1 MDEETKSAMESGK
14 PVMIFHINSIGQMNP
29 SATTVNNTYYGDQ
42 FVPVEDAD
50 GNITGTAKRN
60 TTKGKGKSEPKAS
73 KPERKTTL
81 PKLTQKPAP
90 EKPRERMTFKK
101 RGIQDAHLKLFFQKL
116 IEFEWI
122 TKDNDEQ
129 DFLDLFSGELS
140 DCKIIWGRDS
150 ADSPKYGKGT
160 LVYLFRYL
168 ADVAGVISVPKNYSI
183 PNILMGHFVDKDG
196 NYLTDLDNGDKPN
209 DKAGIEVL
217 EFEKILKL
225 NANRQGRRSKASDY
239 LDDDFA
245 GYGDELPSHLED
257 EGLSY
262 SSKPY

>member
-14 PVMIFHINSIGQMNP
+14 PVMIFHINSVGQMNP
-29 SATTVNNTYYGDQ
+29 SATTVTNNYWGDE

-50 GNITGTAKRN
+50 GNITGAAKRKPAN
-60 TTKGKGKSEPKAS
+60 SKAKNDPKPA

-81 PKLTQKPAP
+81 PKLTQKPAT
-90 EKPRERMTFKK
+90 EKPRERMTFMK

-116 IEFEWI
+116 IEYEWI

-140 DCKIIWGRDS
+140 DCKIIWGRDT

-168 ADVAGVISVPKNYSI
+168 TDVAGVISVPKNFTI

-196 NYLTDLDNGDKPN
+196 YFLTDLDNGDKPN

-217 EFEKILKL
+217 EFEKILKI
-225 NANRQGRRSKASDY
+225 NANRQGRRSKRSEDE
-239 LDDDFA
+239 DFV
-245 GYGDELPSHLED
+245 GYGDELSSHLED